1 MKKAPTAEHR
11 MEANETR
18 AADTSIADG
27 WHRARQGDNRR
38 NASRIGGQA
47 VGVAV
52 RVDTAQKNRLSR

>member
-1 MKKAPTAEHR
+1 

-18 AADTSIADG
+18 ATDTGIADG